1 MSFYR
6 IGSRGVMFTPAG
18 PLSVDFAPVI
28 GGGTP
33 VGAKSVDI
41 YSMYH
46 SLHNHSY
53 PESDQHEGTR
63 VANWV
68 HWYGQQA
75 PNGGN
80 AQTIAALFD
89 LRDTARLNPPQAGV
103 THEHAID
110 SPHILLFTRTWD
122 RCENIDVVQML
133 PDNFNSWGY
142 DPDVETNWVPPTP
155 IATVLRTRIDEWELN
170 APNPDRWYSVYVSW
184 PNLGAAGMAGDDP
197 AAATPTIKA
206 NWIALALGAYQDW
219 WELLLTRLQSTH
231 PTVDIR
237 LHQINRALVLALRDT
252 AASTVPM
259 TELFEDGVHGRST
272 LYCLAAIAEYIELYN
287 EKPPAGFTFPTA
299 MQSDPARRVHQT
311 VVENFPAIV
320 DYIWGVLRP

>member
-18 PLSVDFAPVI
+18 PLSVDFTPAS
-28 GGGTP
+28 GAGTP

-46 SLHNHSY
+46 SLHNHAY
-53 PESDQHEGTR
+53 PPSQQHEGTR

-80 AQTIAALFD
+80 AQTIAAIFD
-89 LRDTARLNPPQAGV
+89 LRDTARLNPPQGGA
-103 THEHAID
+103 THEHAVN
-110 SPHILLFTRTWD
+110 SPYFALFEPATWIGKQ
-122 RCENIDVVQML
+122 NIGVVQML
-133 PDNFNSWGY
+133 PDNFDSWGF
-142 DPDVETNWVPPTP
+142 DPDAVSNWGPPP
-155 IATVLRTRIDEWELN
+155 ITTHLRSRIDEWELN

-237 LHQINRALVLALRDT
+237 LHQINRALALTLRDT

-272 LYCLAAIAEYIELYN
+272 LYCLAAIAEYIELYG
-287 EKPPAGFTFPTA
+287 EKPPASFTFPAT
-299 MQSDPARRVHQT
+299 MQADPARRVHQT
-311 VVENFPAIV
+311 VVDNFAAIV
-320 DYIWGVLRP
+320 DHIWGVLRP